1 MKKLLLTIFTIT
13 IIGLSLSACDDL
25 LTKAPL
31 DSPSSATFYSNATE
45 LDMALNGIYRELW
58 WQTRGLPFL
67 FELDQTTDLGF
78 LRDGDYKTI
87 AQGEHDS
94 DLWVFSVE
102 MWEKLYSGV
111 AYSNDLLENMDRARG
126 QVSQQYFQ
134 EIEGQAKYLRAFFYH
149 FLTEL
154 FGDVPFYIET
164 PSIEDAQLP
173 RTPKSEIV
181 QQIYADLD
189 DAIQYLP
196 ESWSSSDQ
204 GRITRGAALALKA
217 RVALYNEDYE
227 MAAQAAQEV
236 INSGVYEL
244 HQDYGELFDYAGHGS
259 PEIIMAV
266 EHMDGA
272 ITTWVPQRFGDRNVG
287 SWATEVPSQFLVD
300 TYQMTDGKHI
310 DQSDLY
316 DPANPFENRDPRLDA
331 TLLRPQGEFL
341 GYIFETHPDSTETWR
356 RDGDDWIRVGNQNV
370 TNAFATFTGLH
381 WRKYVSE
388 VDFPNRRQ
396 SSELHQ
402 IYIRYAEVLLT
413 YAEAMIESGN
423 INQSVLDALNKV
435 RARAYGT
442 DLSDTENYPAIT
454 TTNQNELRRELRYE
468 RKVELA
474 MEGFRLFDIRRWKIA
489 EHVMNGPLVGRP
501 LRDYSSITEVPTIN
515 RDLGHH
521 PDYGGT
527 IDLYRT
533 PEQRRF
539 NPNRDYLFPIPLREF
554 AVNENLTQNPGY

>member
-1 MKKLLLTIFTIT
+1 MKNLLVSIFIFSTVGIIFT
-13 IIGLSLSACDDL
+13 ACSDQ

-31 DSPSSATFYSNATE
+31 DSPSSATFYSNAIE
-45 LDMALNGIYRELW
+45 LDLALNGIYRELW
-58 WQTRGLPFL
+58 WQTRRIPFL
-67 FELDQTTDLGF
+67 FELDQTTDIGF
-78 LRDGDYKTI
+78 LRDGNYKPI

-102 MWEKLYSGV
+102 MWEKMYSGV
-111 AYSNDLLENMDRARG
+111 AYSNDLLENMHRA
-126 QVSQQYFQ
+126 QNLVSERYFQ
-134 EIEGQAKYLRAFFYH
+134 EVEGQTKYLRAFFYH
-149 FLTEL
+149 YLTEL
-154 FGDVPFYIET
+154 FGDVPFYLAT

-181 QQIYADLD
+181 QQIYSDLD
-189 DAIQYLP
+189 DAAQYLP
-196 ESWSSSDQ
+196 ETWSGSDQ

-244 HQDYGELFDYAGHGS
+244 HEDYGELFDYDGHGS

-272 ITTWVPQRFGDRNVG
+272 LTTAVPQRFGDRNVG
-287 SWATEVPSQFLVD
+287 SWATQVPSQFLID
-300 TYQMTDGKHI
+300 TYQMIDGKHVHE
-310 DQSDLY
+310 SDLY
-316 DPANPFENRDPRLDA
+316 DPANPFANRDPRLDA
-331 TLLRPQGEFL
+331 TILRPQGEFS
-341 GYIFETHPDSTETWR
+341 GFIFETHPDSTQTWR
-356 RDGDDWIRVGNQNV
+356 NVGGDWVRVTNQNV
-370 TNAFATFTGLH
+370 TNAFATFTGYN
-381 WRKYVSE
+381 WRKYVPETDFPDRRTSSE
-388 VDFPNRRQ
+388 V
-396 SSELHQ
+396 HQ

-413 YAEAMIESGN
+413 YAEAKIESGN
-423 INQSVLDALNKV
+423 INQTVLNALNEV

-442 DLSDTENYPAIT
+442 DLSDTANYPAIT
-454 TTNQNELRRELRYE
+454 TTNQDELRRELRYE

-474 MEGFRLFDIRRWKIA
+474 MEGFRLFDIRRWRIA
-489 EHVMNGPLVGRP
+489 EHVMDGQLVGRP
-501 LRDYSSITEVPTIN
+501 LRDYSDITEVPVIN
-515 RDLGHH
+515 KDLGHH
-521 PDYGGT
+521 PEYGGT

>member
-1 MKKLLLTIFTIT
+1 MKKLLITIFTVSL
-13 IIGLSLSACDDL
+13 IGLSLSACDDL

-45 LDMALNGIYRELW
+45 LDMALSGIYRELW
-58 WQTRGLPFL
+58 WQTRNLPFL
-67 FELDQTTDLGF
+67 FELDQATDIGF
-78 LRDGDYKTI
+78 LRDGSYKTV

-94 DLWVFSVE
+94 DLFIFSTE
-102 MWEKLYSGV
+102 MWEKMYSGV
-111 AYSNDLLENMDRARG
+111 AYSNDLLENMHRARN
-126 QVSQQYFQ
+126 QVSEQYFQ
-134 EIEGQAKYLRAFFYH
+134 RVEGQAKYLRAFFYH
-149 FLTEL
+149 FLTEF

-189 DAIQYLP
+189 DAAQYLP
-196 ESWSSSDQ
+196 ASWSGSDQ
-204 GRITRGAALALKA
+204 GKITRGAALALKA

-227 MAAQAAQEV
+227 IAAQAAQEV

-244 HQDYGELFDYAGHGS
+244 HADYGELFDYGGHGS

-272 ITTWVPQRFGDRNVG
+272 MTTSVPQRYGDRNIG
-287 SWATEVPSQFLVD
+287 GWATQVPSQFLVD
-300 TYQMTDGKHI
+300 TYQMIDGKHI
-310 DQSDLY
+310 HESNLY
-316 DPANPFENRDPRLDA
+316 DPANPFENRDPRLEA
-331 TLLRPQGEFL
+331 TILRPQAVFG
-341 GYIFETHPDSTETWR
+341 GYIFETHPDSTQTWR
-356 RDGDDWIRVGNQNV
+356 NVGGEWTRVTNQNV
-370 TNAFATFTGLH
+370 TNAFATFTGYQ
-381 WRKYVSE
+381 WKKYVSE
-388 VDFPNRRQ
+388 SDYPGRIT

-413 YAEAMIESGN
+413 FAEAMIESGN
-423 INQSVLDALNKV
+423 INQSVLDALNEV

-442 DLSDTENYPAIT
+442 DLSDTANYPAIT
-454 TTNQNELRRELRYE
+454 TTNQDELRRELRYE

-474 MEGFRLFDIRRWKIA
+474 MEGFRLFDIRRWRIA

-501 LRDYSSITEVPTIN
+501 LRDYSEITEVPTIN
-515 RDLGHH
+515 RDFGHH
-521 PDYGGT
+521 PQYNGT

-539 NPNRDYLFPIPLREF
+539 NPSRDYLFPIPLREF
-554 AVNENLTQNPGY
+554 SVNENLTQNPGY